1 MSSATLTEFLRH
13 PKDVIERVREEGQ
26 VRLTRRGDAD
36 LVIVRGDELDA
47 LRDGAALASRI
58 GRAAAR
64 NGGDV
69 REGLRSLFAWTSLLS
84 AAELGDYAQEVERL
98 VYASAETGRYGAL
111 LQAQAGWA
119 GTAEAY
125 AAGLGPAP
133 VEATGATP
141 VERP

>member
-1 MSSATLTEFLRH
+1 M
-13 PKDVIERVREEGQ
+13 PW
-26 VRLTRRGDAD
+26 RRAF
-36 LVIVRGDELDA
+36 
-47 LRDGAALASRI
+47 AAKL
-58 GRAAAR
+58 
-64 NGGDV
+64 
-69 REGLRSLFAWTSLLS
+69 
-84 AAELGDYAQEVERL
+84 
-98 VYASAETGRYGAL
+98 RYGAL